1 MKSAD
6 EEANLKLVIFPLTIA
21 RSCKLK
27 FIKIEC
33 RKKLKGKSR
42 YILNKNVYDRFY
54 FQRKEEGTLDES
66 SGHLI
71 SLYLLAKNNGSNYAQ
86 SNCNPVKKR
95 HFI

>member
-1 MKSAD
+1 MID
-6 EEANLKLVIFPLTIA
+6 
-21 RSCKLK
+21 
-27 FIKIEC
+27 
-33 RKKLKGKSR
+33 
-42 YILNKNVYDRFY
+42 FY